1 MVSTK
6 IGIAVGVAIAV
17 IGGIAIFAT
26 SDTNSESTPISEE
39 NTATPEI
46 IESDNG
52 NYYINDE
59 GRKVFVIEAR
69 DSLQINE

>member
-6 IGIAVGVAIAV
+6 IGIAVGVAIAI

>member
-6 IGIAVGVAIAV
+6 IGIAVGVAIAI
-17 IGGIAIFAT
+17 IGGIAIFTT